1 MSFFGSINTAVEALN
16 AFSTQIGNISDN
28 VANSSTTGYKTVDT
42 RFSDMVATK
51 LQGASP
57 VLDSPVQGG
66 VRSSAYFANRSQ
78 GQIIP
83 DSTGSSAAISGN
95 GFFPVAKATGLDT
108 VTGEPTGFDS
118 TAYYTRQGDF
128 HLDNS
133 GHLVNSAGY
142 YLMTG
147 TAGGSGP
154 PQLLTLN
161 TSNPALAAGVTDV
174 SITDGGAVVAN
185 LSDHTSV
192 KIGQILLANFPEP
205 DALDRVNGGAF
216 IETASSGAVA
226 FGSAADN
233 SNSAGV
239 GTVKGSALEQ
249 STADTNDQMT
259 QLIQTQQ
266 AYSMN
271 SQVITISNQMLQ
283 TAVNL
288 KT

>member
-226 FGSAADN
+226 AMSTTRAMAGRSRDGWSSTAITAADATTVTAIAIATIAT
-233 SNSAGV
+233 SAG
-239 GTVKGSALEQ
+239 TTATAAALPAGSSGA
-249 STADTNDQMT
+249 A
-259 QLIQTQQ
+259 
-266 AYSMN
+266 
-271 SQVITISNQMLQ
+271 
-283 TAVNL
+283 
-288 KT
+288 